1 MRTERISF
9 RIDLVVDQRF
19 DEIPKEAVDRDQI
32 RQAPICHLMR
42 QGMNSSKKQE
52 LMQKPFSKEGRTFTL
67 ISDQSKKK
75 KIIREQGD
83 VEAFELLELRLS
95 LIMTQVRDF
104 IKDKGTC
111 YRVFLRMQIKLS
123 KISETFW

>member
-1 MRTERISF
+1 M
-9 RIDLVVDQRF
+9 
-19 DEIPKEAVDRDQI
+19 
-32 RQAPICHLMR
+32 
-42 QGMNSSKKQE
+42 QE
-52 LMQKPFSKEGRTFTL
+52 PFSEEGRIFTL
-67 ISDQSKKK
+67 ISDLSK

-111 YRVFLRMQIKLS
+111 SRVFLRMQIKLS

>member
-1 MRTERISF
+1 M
-9 RIDLVVDQRF
+9 L
-19 DEIPKEAVDRDQI
+19 
-32 RQAPICHLMR
+32 
-42 QGMNSSKKQE
+42 
-52 LMQKPFSKEGRTFTL
+52 KPFSKEGRIFTL
-67 ISDQSKKK
+67 ISDLSKKK
-75 KIIREQGD
+75 KNIREEGD

-95 LIMTQVRDF
+95 LIMTQVRDI